1 MKGKGETC
9 CEREREGRRE
19 SKERE
24 EESEQLTATFCRLFN
39 EILERF
45 DRQSKNEKDRK
56 RKRGEREDRDSCA
69 SMDKSCVGRSDF
81 LL

>member
-9 CEREREGRRE
+9 ERKREGRRE

-24 EESEQLTATFCRLFN
+24 EEREQLTATFCRLFN

-56 RKRGEREDRDSCA
+56 RKRGERERE
-69 SMDKSCVGRSDF
+69 GGQR
-81 LL
+81 

>member
-1 MKGKGETC
+1 M
-9 CEREREGRRE
+9 REGRRE

-24 EESEQLTATFCRLFN
+24 EEREQLTVTFCRLFN

-56 RKRGEREDRDSCA
+56 RKRGERERE
-69 SMDKSCVGRSDF
+69 GGQR
-81 LL
+81 